1 MTFLEYLL
9 RTEEVLAIS
18 RANGDV
24 PARRA
29 AILKS
34 DAYSDKGPLHM
45 LAWQLVSDSF
55 SPLKT
60 PRYEILSE
68 ELQKALSRIL
78 AGDDVKRT
86 LDAAVTAIDRRSVEA
101 AQARPQPY

>member
-18 RANGDV
+18 GANGDV

-34 DAYSDKGPLHM
+34 DAYSEKGPLHM
-45 LAWQLVSDSF
+45 LAWQLVSDS
-55 SPLKT
+55 SSSLKT
-60 PRYEILSE
+60 PRYEVLSE
-68 ELQKALSRIL
+68 ELEKALSRIL
-78 AGDDVKRT
+78 AGDDVKGT
-86 LDAAVTAIDRRSVEA
+86 LDEAVAAIDRRSVETV
-101 AQARPQPY
+101 QARPH